1 MARRA
6 CEVRSWGGPP
16 RGLAGPAAEREGREL
31 VELGLEAAAGQ
42 RQREGKGGVGLRFKE
57 RREEWACCRGE
68 GGRRE
73 LGRGRGE
80 RVRPRKR
87 ELGLRAKTEGKG
99 ISLFSFFYFKATFK
113 CI

>member
-1 MARRA
+1 MVGRAR
-6 CEVRSWGGPP
+6 EVRSWGGPP

-42 RQREGKGGVGLRFKE
+42 RQREGKGGVGLRYKE
-57 RREEWACCRGE
+57 RREEWACCRWE

-80 RVRPRKR
+80 RGRPGER

-99 ISLFSFFYFKATFK
+99 ISLFSFFYFKAIFK